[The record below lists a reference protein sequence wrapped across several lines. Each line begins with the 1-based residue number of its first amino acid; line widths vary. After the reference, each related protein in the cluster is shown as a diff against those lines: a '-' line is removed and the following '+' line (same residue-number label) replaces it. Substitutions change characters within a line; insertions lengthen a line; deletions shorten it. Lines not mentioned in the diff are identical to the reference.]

1 MAHKKDNTMIELS
14 NNYVALNLA
23 KFIYEEEAKLTPN
36 KHQQESDI
44 KEYIFELYEECVAV
58 VEENDSADY
67 EYEDFDFDE
76 DESLADDDDDMLR

>member
-1 MAHKKDNTMIELS
+1 MIELS

-44 KEYIFELYEECVAV
+44 KGYIFELYEECVAV

-67 EYEDFDFDE
+67 EYEDFDFDD